1 METLITFGLGAG
13 SVLIILGIGVV
24 FRLVKQIDKLQNFTE
39 YLEDRLKADYTRFIK
54 ELDDENKR
62 VDDIVTKIYSNMDS
76 RLDKL
81 ESKIKNEQGS
91 KQIRK
96 ESSRTNT
103 GREAIRSMD
112 Y

>member
-13 SVLIILGIGVV
+13 SVLIILGVGVV
-24 FRLVKQIDKLQNFTE
+24 FRLVKQIEKSRNMTK
-39 YLEDRLKADYTRFIK
+39 YLEDRLKEDYARFIK

-91 KQIRK
+91 KQIIK
-96 ESSRTNT
+96 
-103 GREAIRSMD
+103 
-112 Y
+112 

>member
-13 SVLIILGIGVV
+13 SVLIILGVGVV
-24 FRLVKQIDKLQNFTE
+24 FRLVKQIEKSQNMTK
-39 YLEDRLKADYTRFIK
+39 YLEDRLKEDYARFIK

-81 ESKIKNEQGS
+81 ESKIKNEQGT
-91 KQIRK
+91 KQIIK
-96 ESSRTNT
+96 
-103 GREAIRSMD
+103 
-112 Y
+112 

>member
-13 SVLIILGIGVV
+13 SVLIILGVGVV
-24 FRLVKQIDKLQNFTE
+24 FRLVKQIEKSQNMTK
-39 YLEDRLKADYTRFIK
+39 YLEDRLKADYARFIK

-62 VDDIVTKIYSNMDS
+62 VDDIVTRIYSNMDS

-91 KQIRK
+91 KQIIK
-96 ESSRTNT
+96 
-103 GREAIRSMD
+103 
-112 Y
+112 

>member
-13 SVLIILGIGVV
+13 SVLIILGVGVV

-39 YLEDRLKADYTRFIK
+39 YLEDRLKDDFARFIK

-62 VDDIVTKIYSNMDS
+62 VDDIVTRIYSNMDS

-81 ESKIKNEQGS
+81 ESKIKNQQDS
-91 KQIRK
+91 KQIIK
-96 ESSRTNT
+96 
-103 GREAIRSMD
+103 
-112 Y
+112 

>member
-13 SVLIILGIGVV
+13 TVLIILGVGVV
-24 FRLVKQIDKLQNFTE
+24 FRLVKQIEKSRNMTK
-39 YLEDRLKADYTRFIK
+39 YLEDRLKADYARFIK

-62 VDDIVTKIYSNMDS
+62 VDDIVTRIYSNMDS

-91 KQIRK
+91 KQIIK
-96 ESSRTNT
+96 
-103 GREAIRSMD
+103 
-112 Y
+112 

>member
-13 SVLIILGIGVV
+13 SVLIILGVGVV
-24 FRLVKQIDKLQNFTE
+24 FRLVKQIEKSRNMTK

-62 VDDIVTKIYSNMDS
+62 VDDIVTRIYSNMDS

-81 ESKIKNEQGS
+81 ESKIKNEQGA
-91 KQIRK
+91 KQIIK
-96 ESSRTNT
+96 
-103 GREAIRSMD
+103 
-112 Y
+112 

>member
-39 YLEDRLKADYTRFIK
+39 YLEDRLKADYARFIK

-81 ESKIKNEQGS
+81 ESKIKNEQGT
-91 KQIRK
+91 KQIIK
-96 ESSRTNT
+96 
-103 GREAIRSMD
+103 
-112 Y
+112 

>member
-13 SVLIILGIGVV
+13 SVLIILGVGVV
-24 FRLVKQIDKLQNFTE
+24 FRLVKQIEKSRNMTK
-39 YLEDRLKADYTRFIK
+39 YLEDRLKADYARFIK

-62 VDDIVTKIYSNMDS
+62 VDDIVTRIYSNMDS

-91 KQIRK
+91 KQIIK
-96 ESSRTNT
+96 
-103 GREAIRSMD
+103 
-112 Y
+112 